1 MSSCLLPAVFVWI
14 TFVITLD
21 KHAHDVLM
29 CVPAPASVCP
39 CKQGG
44 SSCGLVGRT
53 GSGKSSL
60 MLTLFR

>member
-1 MSSCLLPAVFVWI
+1 MHCNALCLPLR
-14 TFVITLD
+14 L
-21 KHAHDVLM
+21 
-29 CVPAPASVCP
+29 CVCP

-60 MLTLFR
+60 MLTLFRCVKEVGGVG